1 VSKLRSEKS
10 RVYTSAGKYAAMS
23 GCLSPSDSPEYK
35 RWLASLPPFLL
46 EIMTEELIA
55 REAAAPKNSQS
66 SSEREG

>member
-1 VSKLRSEKS
+1 
-10 RVYTSAGKYAAMS
+10 MS

-35 RWLASLPPFLL
+35 QWLASLPPFLL